1 MSLSKR
7 HLIAIL
13 LLSLGI
19 SGCSGRRPA
28 PTAWPECPVTTEQ
41 TPAQPSLQSLGHS
54 IQVGA
59 FANPENATRLAALLE
74 SRGIDAYSFL
84 HESGLYKVRFGD
96 YPSATEARGVA
107 EKLQSQGMIASFF
120 IVLPEDNAAERIRR
134 SGQGDLRQELIATAH
149 RFIGVPYNWGGTTVD
164 DGFDCSGLI
173 MVTYRLNGLK
183 LPRVSRDQFSSG
195 RPVEKCDLKKG
206 DLVFFAT
213 NGGNRVSHV
222 GIYIG
227 NGRFIHA
234 PRRGKSVRVTSL
246 DNSYY
251 QKTFVG
257 ARTYL

>member
-1 MSLSKR
+1 MFLHKT
-7 HLIAIL
+7 
-13 LLSLGI
+13 LSLPLLI
-19 SGCSGRRPA
+19 IIALCGCAGPQSSPRDWTSPLPA
-28 PTAWPECPVTTEQ
+28 TGQTT
-41 TPAQPSLQSLGHS
+41 TPSTLQSLGYT

-59 FANPENATRLAALLE
+59 FANPDNASRLAALLE

-96 YPSATEARGVA
+96 HPTCAAARQEA
-107 EKLQSQGMIASFF
+107 ENLQRQGMIDSFF
-120 IVLPEDNAAERIRR
+120 IVAPEENAAEKIRR
-134 SGQGDLRQELIATAH
+134 SGQGDLRKELITTAH
-149 RFIGVPYNWGGTTVD
+149 RFIGTPYNWGGTSD
-164 DGFDCSGLI
+164 NGIDCSGLT

-183 LPRVSRDQFSSG
+183 LPRVSRDQYAAG
-195 RPVEKCDLKKG
+195 RPVDKGALKKG

-213 NGGNRVSHV
+213 GGGNRVSHV

-234 PRRGKSVRVTSL
+234 PSRGKSVRVTSL
-246 DNSYY
+246 DHSYY